1 MNLQVRILA
10 TVVVAI
16 SPLSTIFLQAQRM
29 ASLLDIAT
37 DGTAQSSAPSPAAP
51 SVREPRRTP
60 KVDIFLGYSYLRAV
74 PELANGNRLVDMNGG
89 SASIALNLS
98 RYFGIAADLGG
109 YDDTRLRLAGPG
121 ANPPSVVDSGGS
133 AFTYLFGPRLSFRNH
148 STVTPFAQVLFG
160 AAHAEQVTLSG
171 CTGSS
176 CAPLPAQTA
185 FAMTA
190 GGGFDIRLA
199 RHISIRAIQAEYLMT
214 RFSDP
219 TTGAG
224 NTQNDLRL
232 SAGLLFRLGGHTPL
246 ASPVNRSLAVVCS
259 TGNQTVYA
267 GSGDAVTVRA
277 QLSSPGD
284 ATLSY
289 AWTANGGSVAG
300 SGPEARWT
308 PAATPGTYTVSL
320 HVDDGR
326 GATGDCSAD
335 VQVAQ
340 KVHQPP
346 TMACAAD
353 RTSVAA
359 GEPVQV
365 TATAS
370 NAEHDSLTY
379 SLTYSWTASGGNIV
393 GSGSSVKL
401 DTTGL
406 ATGRYTVTGRVADE
420 RGGTADCS
428 VDVDAQAPTPLELR
442 LALHSIYFPTAQPT
456 ADEPAEGLLSSQ
468 KEILISLAGDFMK
481 YLQSKPEAHL
491 ILEGHADPRGSD
503 DYNQELSQ
511 RRVEGA
517 KRFLTDRGIPGED
530 IETKAV
536 GVQQNLTDQ
545 QVRDAVEQNPELT
558 GAEKQKVLG
567 NMTTILLASNRRV
580 DITLS
585 TTGQQS
591 VRQFPFNVADSL
603 SLLNQEKA
611 RPKPRPKMKA
621 VATVQ

>member
-16 SPLSTIFLQAQRM
+16 SPLSMLSLHAQRM
-29 ASLLDIAT
+29 ASLFDIAT
-37 DGTAQSSAPSPAAP
+37 DGNGQSSTSSPPAP
-51 SVREPRRTP
+51 SVREPRSTP

-74 PELANGNRLVDMNGG
+74 PQLANGNRLVGLNGG

-98 RYFGIAADLGG
+98 RYFGIAADFGG
-109 YDDTRLRLAGPG
+109 YDDTQLRLAGPG

-133 AFTYLFGPRLSFRNH
+133 AFTYLFGPRFSFRNH
-148 STVTPFAQVLFG
+148 SRVTPFAQVLFG
-160 AAHAEQVTLSG
+160 AAHAGQVTLSG
-171 CTGSS
+171 CTGTS
-176 CAPLPAQTA
+176 CTPLPAQTA

-214 RFSDP
+214 QFSDP

-224 NTQNDLRL
+224 DTQNDLRL
-232 SAGLLFRLGGHTPL
+232 SAGLLFRLAAASPL
-246 ASPVNRSLAVVCS
+246 APPVNRSLGVVCS
-259 TGNQTVYA
+259 TDKQTVYA
-267 GSGDAVTVRA
+267 GSGDAAIVRA
-277 QLSSPGD
+277 QLSGPGD

-289 AWTANGGSVAG
+289 TWTANGGSVAG

-308 PAATPGTYTVSL
+308 AAATPGTYTVSL

-335 VQVAQ
+335 VRVAQ

-346 TMACAAD
+346 TMLCAAD
-353 RTSVAA
+353 RSSVAA
-359 GEPVQV
+359 GQPVQV

-370 NAEHDSLTY
+370 DAAQDSLTY
-379 SLTYSWTASGGNIV
+379 SWSASGGNIV
-393 GSGSSVKL
+393 GSGPSVKL

-406 ATGRYTVTGRVADE
+406 TTGRYTVTGRVADE

-456 ADEPAEGLLSSQ
+456 ADEPAVGLLSSQ

-481 YLQSKPEAHL
+481 YLETKPEAHL
-491 ILEGHADPRGSD
+491 FLKAMPTHVAPTTTTKSFPNAVSRARSASYRSRCARG
-503 DYNQELSQ
+503 EH
-511 RRVEGA
+511 
-517 KRFLTDRGIPGED
+517 
-530 IETKAV
+530 
-536 GVQQNLTDQ
+536 
-545 QVRDAVEQNPELT
+545 
-558 GAEKQKVLG
+558 
-567 NMTTILLASNRRV
+567 
-580 DITLS
+580 
-585 TTGQQS
+585 
-591 VRQFPFNVADSL
+591 
-603 SLLNQEKA
+603 
-611 RPKPRPKMKA
+611 
-621 VATVQ
+621 

>member
-1 MNLQVRILA
+1 MNLRVRILA

-16 SPLSTIFLQAQRM
+16 WPMSTVSLHAQRM
-29 ASLLDIAT
+29 ASLLEMAT
-37 DGTAQSSAPSPAAP
+37 DGTAQSSASSSPAP
-51 SVREPRRTP
+51 SVREPRSTP

-89 SASIALNLS
+89 SASIAFNLS
-98 RYFGIAADLGG
+98 RYFGIAADFGG
-109 YDDTRLRLAGPG
+109 YDDTQLRLGGPG

-148 STVTPFAQVLFG
+148 SRITPFAQVLFG
-160 AAHAEQVTLSG
+160 AAHTGQVTLSG

-176 CAPLPAQTA
+176 CTPLPAQTA

-214 RFSDP
+214 RFADP

-246 ASPVNRSLAVVCS
+246 AAPVNRSLAVSCLS
-259 TGNQTVYA
+259 DNQTVYA
-267 GSGDAVTVRA
+267 GSGDAAIVRA
-277 QLSSPGD
+277 QLSGSGD

-289 AWTANGGSVAG
+289 TWTANGGSVAG

-308 PAATPGTYTVSL
+308 AAATPGTYTVSL

-335 VQVAQ
+335 VRAAQ

-346 TMACAAD
+346 TMVCAAD
-353 RTSVAA
+353 RSSVAA
-359 GEPVQV
+359 GQPVQV

-370 NAEHDSLTY
+370 DAEQG
-379 SLTYSWTASGGNIV
+379 SLTYSWSASGGNVV
-393 GSGSSVKL
+393 GSGPSVKL

-406 ATGRYTVTGRVADE
+406 TTGRYTVTGRVADE

-456 ADEPAEGLLSSQ
+456 ADEPNVGLLSSQ

-481 YLQSKPEAHL
+481 YLESKPEAHL

-511 RRVEGA
+511 RRVEDA
-517 KRFLTDRGIPGED
+517 KRFLTDRGVPGAN

-545 QVRDAVEQNPELT
+545 DVKDAVEQNPELT
-558 GAEKQKVLG
+558 GAEKQKMLE

-591 VRQFPFNVADSL
+591 LRQYPFNVADSL
-603 SLLNQEKA
+603 SLLSPQEARQRPQPKKKA
-611 RPKPRPKMKA
+611 GS
-621 VATVQ
+621 TVE